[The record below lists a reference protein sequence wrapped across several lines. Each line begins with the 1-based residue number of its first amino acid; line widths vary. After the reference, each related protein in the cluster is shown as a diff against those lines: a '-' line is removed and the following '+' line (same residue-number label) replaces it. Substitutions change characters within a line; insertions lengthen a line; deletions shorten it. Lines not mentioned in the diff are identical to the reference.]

1 MFMPLSQG
9 EERREG
15 IWLWLHS
22 TALQLILAT
31 HGGYP
36 WEEQAPN
43 IPSQRKTVAQVGLKL
58 SVWLRRTL
66 NFWIFYLCFP
76 LAGITSMYHPS
87 SASGIRA
94 SSQGIVGAREALYQ
108 LSATSDLQSTLI
120 TTVVSENPL
129 RYRVLTPVSDVPP
142 GLPLDLLSL
151 QWWSPG
157 LFSVLL
163 TPVGS
168 LILVLLLCPYC
179 QIYIACVSQAQ
190 CIRSMCSTQVLGPAW
205 CHLRSPCVLSTLAG
219 VLYWDGNALSL
230 AWPLT
235 GLTLASWVSVETH

>member
-1 MFMPLSQG
+1 MCVNHYVKFGVEFFSVVSSVCLCLHFYTSPWYQMFMPLSQG

-22 TALQLILAT
+22 TDLQLILAT

-36 WEEQAPN
+36 WEEQALN

-94 SSQGIVGAREALYQ
+94 SSQGSVGAREALYQ

-129 RYRVLTPVSDVPP
+129 RYPVLTPVSDVPQVF
-142 GLPLDLLSL
+142 LWTS
-151 QWWSPG
+151 
-157 LFSVLL
+157 
-163 TPVGS
+163 
-168 LILVLLLCPYC
+168 CPYSDGHR
-179 QIYIACVSQAQ
+179 VSFQF
-190 CIRSMCSTQVLGPAW
+190 CSLLW
-205 CHLRSPCVLSTLAG
+205 
-219 VLYWDGNALSL
+219 ALSYL
-230 AWPLT
+230 C
-235 GLTLASWVSVETH
+235 SFYVHIVRFI